1 MAKKKIN
8 ISGVSID
15 VAETIKKELN
25 ESGKE
30 IRERLLTG
38 KKIGISISE
47 SEDIKALGF
56 SHAHLHDAI
65 IEFVRH
71 ILILDGQIVY
81 GGDLRSNGFT
91 FLFSELAHQ
100 YRDKANSKQTHLVN
114 FSSYPIY
121 LDINRSQ
128 ELEFKKNR
136 VEIRKVEPPK
146 SIKSIS
152 PEFFKPDSID
162 NQISWAES
170 LTKMR
175 SEMNNYSDFRIF
187 LGGRSSGYS
196 GKMPGL
202 LEEVLIALK
211 SSKPIFLIGAF
222 GGITKAIIN
231 ALEGAK
237 PEQITESFQ
246 RKEQKYSDFLD
257 NYLLSNGVDYSKITE
272 ELNGLGI
279 KSLSNGLSDEENK
292 ILFNTIHI
300 PEMIFYIILGMKNL
314 AASKKI
320 S

>member
-8 ISGVSID
+8 ISGVSSD
-15 VAETIKKELN
+15 VAETIKKELI

-30 IRERLLTG
+30 IKERLLTG

-47 SEDIKALGF
+47 SEDIKTLGF
-56 SHAHLHDAI
+56 SNAHLNDAI

-71 ILILDGQIVY
+71 LLILDSQIVY
-81 GGDLRSNGFT
+81 GGDLRGNGFT
-91 FLFSELAHQ
+91 FLFSELAYQ
-100 YRDKANSKQTHLVN
+100 YRDKANSKQIHLVN

-121 LDINRSQ
+121 LNINRSQ

-146 SIKSIS
+146 TIKSVS
-152 PEFFKPDSID
+152 TEFFKPDNLE

-175 SEMNNYSDFRIF
+175 TEMNDYSDFRIF

-202 LEEVLIALK
+202 LEEVLITLK

-222 GGITKAIIN
+222 GGITKAIID
-231 ALEGAK
+231 ALEGGI
-237 PEQITESFQ
+237 PEQITELFQ

-257 NYLLSNGVDYSKITE
+257 SYLLNQGIDYFKITE
-272 ELNGLGI
+272 ELNTLGI
-279 KSLSNGLSDEENK
+279 KSLSNGLSDEENR

-300 PEMIFYIILGMKNL
+300 PEMIFYVVKGLKNIIAK
-314 AASKKI
+314 
-320 S
+320 

>member
-8 ISGVSID
+8 ISGVSTD
-15 VAETIKKELN
+15 VAQTIKKELID
-25 ESGKE
+25 S
-30 IRERLLTG
+30 ERAIKISLLTG

-47 SEDIKALGF
+47 SEDIKVLGF
-56 SHAHLHDAI
+56 SQAHLNDAI

-81 GGDLRSNGFT
+81 GGDLRNNGFT
-91 FLFSELAHQ
+91 FLFSELAYQ
-100 YRDKANSKQTHLVN
+100 YRDKANSKQIHLVN
-114 FSSYPIY
+114 FSSYPLY

-136 VEIRKVEPPK
+136 VEIRKIEPPK

-152 PEFFKPDSID
+152 PDYFKPDNLD

-175 SEMNNYSDFRIF
+175 TEMNNYSDFRIF

-202 LEEVLIALK
+202 LEEILITLK

-222 GGITKAIIN
+222 GGITKAIID
-231 ALEGAK
+231 ALEGEK

-257 NYLLSNGVDYSKITE
+257 NYLLAQGVDYSKIIE
-272 ELNGLGI
+272 ELNGMGI
-279 KSLSNGLSDEENK
+279 KSLSNGLSDEENR

-300 PEMIFYIILGMKNL
+300 PEMIFYVLKGL
-314 AASKKI
+314 RAI
-320 S
+320 SLNVK